1 MPDHILDD
9 ISHRR
14 YNPLRGNWLLVSPH
28 RTKRPWQG
36 QKEEP
41 SKNKLP
47 EYDPACYLCP
57 RNARAAGDTNPDYKK
72 TLIFVNDYSAVKEE
86 QAEYN
91 PPDASTD
98 LASSLLRAESA
109 TGRCY
114 VLTFSPKHHLTLADM
129 TPAEISKLE
138 AFAAEL
144 EQKYPKVQSKILAM
158 DFARDD
164 NADYDALAATVAGL
178 DVAILINN
186 VGQSH
191 SIPVS
196 FVDTTREE
204 LQSIV
209 TINCLGTLK
218 TTSIIAPI
226 MVQRKKGLIL
236 TMGSF
241 AGWIPTP
248 YLATYSGSK
257 AFLQHWNSSLAEE
270 LKPSGVDTQLVLSY
284 LITTAM
290 SKVRRASA
298 LIPTP
303 KNFVKA
309 TLGKIGSG
317 SYQNWAYT
325 YTPWWTHS
333 IMVWALESTL
343 GTGNA
348 LGIWYNG
355 KMHKDI
361 RRRALRKAER
371 EAKKA

>member
-1 MPDHILDD
+1 
-9 ISHRR
+9 
-14 YNPLRGNWLLVSPH
+14 
-28 RTKRPWQG
+28 
-36 QKEEP
+36 
-41 SKNKLP
+41 
-47 EYDPACYLCP
+47 
-57 RNARAAGDTNPDYKK
+57 
-72 TLIFVNDYSAVKEE
+72 
-86 QAEYN
+86 
-91 PPDASTD
+91 
-98 LASSLLRAESA
+98 
-109 TGRCY
+109 
-114 VLTFSPKHHLTLADM
+114 
-129 TPAEISKLE
+129 
-138 AFAAEL
+138 
-144 EQKYPKVQSKILAM
+144 
-158 DFARDD
+158 
-164 NADYDALAATVAGL
+164 
-178 DVAILINN
+178 
-186 VGQSH
+186 
-191 SIPVS
+191 
-196 FVDTTREE
+196 
-204 LQSIV
+204 
-209 TINCLGTLK
+209 
-218 TTSIIAPI
+218 